1 MTGYI
6 SEFDEDKNK
15 NTIAMSLNVN
25 DKQLFKNYNK
35 IWKKTE
41 RLMSINFDTKTVYGN
56 DDKYIKTKIK
66 TYKDSITTNF
76 YNKYGSKKIPE
87 EKVPHKCLSIIILDS
102 VIYAYEKY
110 YPQVF
115 LEECK
120 YVQEK
125 IKTKNYIDEELK
137 SESDNDNDNDTDTD
151 TDNDE

>member
-25 DKQLFKNYNK
+25 DKQLFKNYNN

-41 RLMSINFDTKTVYGN
+41 RLMSINFDTKIVYGN

>member
-1 MTGYI
+1 MTSYI
-6 SEFDEDKNK
+6 NKFDENKNK
-15 NTIAMSLNVN
+15 NKITMSLMVK
-25 DKQLFKNYNK
+25 DKQLLKNNNK
-35 IWKKTE
+35 IWKKIKK
-41 RLMSINFDTKTVYGN
+41 LLSIDFDSKPTYGD

-66 TYKDSITTNF
+66 TYEDNITTNF
-76 YNKYGSKKIPE
+76 YNKKGSKKVPE
-87 EKVPHKCLSIIILDS
+87 EKIPHKCLSIIILDS

-137 SESDNDNDNDTDTD
+137 SESDNDTDTD
-151 TDNDE
+151 TGTDNEE